1 MMRLRSLA
9 QRLGGVKQAGY
20 RACQCGWS
28 LLLLIKVFNLEQ
40 IDAVVADFGLLK
52 ERIPGIVAYEWGS
65 NVSPEGLNQGYTH
78 CSTLALASENDRD
91 AYLVHPAHQAFVD
104 TLGACLEKSLVVD
117 YWAQQAAPAP
127 PSRTRGPAV
136 RPAPWPTGA

>member
-1 MMRLRSLA
+1 MSLNTSTTLRHVVLFAFKDSA
-9 QRLGGVKQAGY
+9 T
-20 RACQCGWS
+20 
-28 LLLLIKVFNLEQ
+28 LER

-52 ERIPGIVAYEWGS
+52 ERIPGIVAYEWGT

-78 CSTLALASENDRD
+78 CFTLTFASENDRD

-117 YWAQQAAPAP
+117 YWAQ
-127 PSRTRGPAV
+127 
-136 RPAPWPTGA
+136 